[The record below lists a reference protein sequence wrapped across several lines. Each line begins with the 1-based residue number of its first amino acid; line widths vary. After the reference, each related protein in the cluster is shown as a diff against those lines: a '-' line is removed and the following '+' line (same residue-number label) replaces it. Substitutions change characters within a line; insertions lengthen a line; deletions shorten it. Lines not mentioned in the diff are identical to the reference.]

1 MNRKCPDSVAQNLSI
16 SQGVPRDVAEI
27 VIQKVKVLEAAW
39 KGGELEGLDEKCMPL
54 WAIICHEVKKQK
66 ERLGGD
72 FAVAQAVMSRCV
84 KIAENSV

>member
-1 MNRKCPDSVAQNLSI
+1 M
-16 SQGVPRDVAEI
+16 QGVPRDVAEI

-54 WAIICHEVKKQK
+54 WAIICREVKKQK

-72 FAVAQAVMSRCV
+72 FAVAQAVISRCV
-84 KIAENSV
+84 DC